1 LDAYNNFYR
10 FSNLQGFAK
19 TIKWITE
26 KKDLSRGGG
35 SEPGRPK
42 SGGLPGAWLAEMV
55 SRRPIQIGRRGFIFS
70 AALHARTRGSPAG

>member
-1 LDAYNNFYR
+1 LVAYNNFYR

-26 KKDLSRGGG
+26 KKDLGRGGG

-42 SGGLPGAWLAEMV
+42 SSGLPGAWLAETV
-55 SRRPIQIGRRGFIFS
+55 SHRPIQIGRRDIIFS
-70 AALHARTRGSPAG
+70 TALHARARGSPAG